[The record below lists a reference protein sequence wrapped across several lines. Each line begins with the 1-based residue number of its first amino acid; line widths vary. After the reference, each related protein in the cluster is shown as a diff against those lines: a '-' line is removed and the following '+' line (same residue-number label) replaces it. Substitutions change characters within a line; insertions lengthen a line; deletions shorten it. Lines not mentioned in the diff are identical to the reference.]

1 MPVTNACV
9 FQIDCL
15 FDASALAGVENIDPS
30 SAERG
35 QSEMI
40 YVAIERRFL
49 FNLDLSF
56 RW

>member
-1 MPVTNACV
+1 MPVTNACA

-35 QSEMI
+35 RSEMI

-49 FNLDLSF
+49 FNIDLSS
-56 RW
+56 R